1 LALRHPLLALA
12 AAAALLLF
20 PSLVLGTL
28 ISHSSPQNLTWA
40 SQFADQFRAGVLY
53 PRWMPES
60 FDGLGSP
67 AFYFHPPLPFWIDAL
82 VSVVTANALSVSYRL
97 AVTTTVILFL
107 SGLSMRAWLLRA
119 SGKRRA
125 ALVGAIAYMAA
136 PYHLFDTY
144 IRGAFAETTA
154 YAVLPVVMLALRL
167 TLEKARWG
175 LPLLVSAYAAL
186 LLSHLPT
193 ALLCSITV
201 IPAYVLFATRSP
213 ALLLRCAAGG
223 ALGIGLAA
231 IYLLPAMALQPWIS
245 AHELSSSFYRP
256 SNWLVMASE
265 RWVDPETMRV
275 IGSIVLAAALLAAGL
290 CFALL
295 QLPDGEG
302 RRELGFWVALSLAC
316 LILIA
321 GLLPWFWDLPL
332 LGKVQFPWRLLL
344 VVEFALL
351 TALCLAPL
359 AELRRIV
366 VYVFAAAG
374 VALVPGA
381 LLIVTGALGRI
392 ELVARVGVPARHDVQ
407 EYQPAGYK
415 FAGARYADLGL
426 EQLKDTPVIACAPPA
441 RVCRADSDPF
451 GGLRLAVTADQPTT
465 VTLRRFFFP
474 AWRLD
479 AGLPLAAS
487 EALRLVSFT
496 VPAGETVTRLARS
509 ALPVE
514 RWGLAISGVSLLL
527 LLALVMPIGRR
538 PIHNGS

>member
-1 LALRHPLLALA
+1 LLRHPVFVLA
-12 AAAALLLF
+12 AAAALLLS
-20 PSLVLGTL
+20 PSLILGTL

-40 SQFADQFRAGVLY
+40 SQFAEQVRAGVLY

-67 AFYFHPPLPFWIDAL
+67 AFYFYPPLPFWIDAL

-97 AVTTTVILFL
+97 AVSTTVILFL
-107 SGLSMRAWLLRA
+107 SGLSMHVWLLRV
-119 SGKRRA
+119 SGKRTA

-144 IRGAFAETTA
+144 ARGAFAETTA
-154 YAVLPVVMLALRL
+154 YAVLPVVVLALRL
-167 TLEKARWG
+167 TLDKARWG
-175 LPLLVSAYAAL
+175 LPLLASAYAAL

-201 IPAYVLFATRSP
+201 IPAYVLFGTRSP

-231 IYLLPAMALQPWIS
+231 IYLLPAMDLQAWIS
-245 AHELSSSFYRP
+245 AHELWTSFYRAR
-256 SNWLVMASE
+256 NWLVMAPE
-265 RWVDPETMRV
+265 RWADPDTMRV

-295 QLPDGEG
+295 QLPDSEG
-302 RRELGFWVALSLAC
+302 RRELGFWVALGLAC

-332 LGKVQFPWRLLL
+332 VGKVQFPWRLLM

-366 VYVFAAAG
+366 AYVFAAAG

-381 LLIVTGALGRI
+381 VLIVTDALARI
-392 ELVARVGVPARHDVQ
+392 EFVARAGVLDRHDVK

-415 FAGARYADLGL
+415 LAGSRYADLGL
-426 EQLKDTPVIACAPPA
+426 EQLKGTPVVSCTPA
-441 RVCRADSDPF
+441 AATCKADGERFGTLRVTVDS
-451 GGLRLAVTADQPTT
+451 GVPTS
-465 VTLRRFFFP
+465 VVLRRFFFP
-474 AWRLD
+474 AWQLD
-479 AGLPLAAS
+479 TGSPLGPS
-487 EALRLVSFT
+487 ESLRLVSFT
-496 VPAGETVTRLARS
+496 APAGRTVARLHRS
-509 ALPVE
+509 ALPIE
-514 RWGLAISGVSLLL
+514 CWGWAISGVSLV
-527 LLALVMPIGRR
+527 LLAALLVRAR
-538 PIHNGS
+538 NSSR

>member
-1 LALRHPLLALA
+1 MLRHPAFVLA
-12 AAAALLLF
+12 AASVLLLL
-20 PSLVLGTL
+20 PTLVLGTL

-40 SQFADQFRAGVLY
+40 SQFAEQVRAGILY

-67 AFYFHPPLPFWIDAL
+67 AFYFYPPLPFWIDAL
-82 VSVVTANALSVSYRL
+82 ASVVTANALSVSYRL

-107 SGLSMRAWLLRA
+107 SGLSMHAWLLRA
-119 SGKRRA
+119 SGKRTA

-136 PYHLFDTY
+136 PYHLFDNYT
-144 IRGAFAETTA
+144 RGAFAECTA

-167 TLEKARWG
+167 AVEKARWG
-175 LPLLVSAYAAL
+175 LPLLALAYAAL
-186 LLSHLPT
+186 LMSHLPT
-193 ALLCSITV
+193 ALLCSVTV

-213 ALLLRCAAGG
+213 VVLLRCVAGG
-223 ALGIGLAA
+223 VLGIGLAA
-231 IYLLPAMALQPWIS
+231 IYLLPAIELQPWIS
-245 AHELSSSFYRP
+245 AHQLWTAFYRA
-256 SNWLVMASE
+256 SSWFVMAPE
-265 RWVDPETMRV
+265 RWVDPDTMRV
-275 IGSIVLAAALLAAGL
+275 IGSIVLAAALLAVGL

-295 QLPDGEG
+295 QLPGSVG
-302 RRELGFWVALSLAC
+302 RRELGFWVALSLVC

-332 LGKVQFPWRLLL
+332 VGKVQLPWRLLM

-351 TALCLAPL
+351 TALCLTPL

-381 LLIVTGALGRI
+381 ILIVTDAQARIEFVWRAGAL
-392 ELVARVGVPARHDVQ
+392 ARHDVK

-415 FAGARYADLGL
+415 LAGSRYADLGL
-426 EQLKDTPVIACAPPA
+426 EELKGTPAIACSPPA
-441 RVCRADSDPF
+441 RVCRADNDAF
-451 GGLRLAVTADQPTT
+451 GSLRLAVTADQPTM

-487 EALRLVSFT
+487 EPLRLVSFT
-496 VPAGETVTRLARS
+496 VPAGETVTRLDRG

-527 LLALVMPIGRR
+527 LLALVTRSSVRG
-538 PIHNGS
+538 

>member
-1 LALRHPLLALA
+1 M
-12 AAAALLLF
+12 LLLL
-20 PSLVLGTL
+20 PTLVLGTL

-40 SQFADQFRAGVLY
+40 SQFAEQFRAGILY

-67 AFYFHPPLPFWIDAL
+67 AFYFYPPLPFWIDAL
-82 VSVVTANALSVSYRL
+82 VSVVTANALSASHRL
-97 AVTTTVILFL
+97 AVSTTVILFL
-107 SGLSMRAWLLRA
+107 SGLAMHAWLLRV
-119 SGKRRA
+119 SGKRAA

-144 IRGAFAETTA
+144 TRGAFAETTA

-175 LPLLVSAYAAL
+175 LPLLASAYAAL

-193 ALLCSITV
+193 ALLCSLTV
-201 IPAYVLFATRSP
+201 IPAYVLFATRSA

-231 IYLLPAMALQPWIS
+231 IYLLPAIELQPWIS
-245 AHELSSSFYRP
+245 AHELWTSFYRA
-256 SNWLVMASE
+256 SNWFVMAPE
-265 RWVDPETMRV
+265 RWVDPDTMRV

-295 QLPDGEG
+295 QLPDGSG

-332 LGKVQFPWRLLL
+332 VGKVQFPWRLLM

-351 TALCLAPL
+351 TALCLTPL
-359 AELRRIV
+359 GELRRIV

-381 LLIVTGALGRI
+381 FLIVTDAQ
-392 ELVARVGVPARHDVQ
+392 ARLAFGWRSGVLDRHDVK

-415 FAGARYADLGL
+415 LAGSRYADLGL
-426 EQLKDTPVIACAPPA
+426 EQLKGTPVISCSPA
-441 RVCRADSDPF
+441 AATCRADNGRF
-451 GGLRLAVTADQPTT
+451 GTMTATIDSGAPTN
-465 VTLRRFFFP
+465 VVLRRFFFP
-474 AWRLD
+474 GWQLD
-479 AGLPLAAS
+479 TALPLGPS
-487 EALRLVSFT
+487 ESFRLVSFAA
-496 VPAGETVTRLARS
+496 PAGRTMARLDRT
-509 ALPVE
+509 ALPIE
-514 RWGLAISGVSLLL
+514 RWGWAISGVSLLL
-527 LLALVMPIGRR
+527 LAASMVRARNSARG
-538 PIHNGS
+538 

>member
-1 LALRHPLLALA
+1 MRHPAFVLA
-12 AAAALLLF
+12 AAAVLLLL
-20 PSLVLGTL
+20 PTLVLGTL

-40 SQFADQFRAGVLY
+40 AQFAEQVRAGILY

-67 AFYFHPPLPFWIDAL
+67 AFYFYPPLPFWIDAL
-82 VSVVTANALSVSYRL
+82 ASVVTANALLVSHRL

-107 SGLSMRAWLLRA
+107 SGLSMHAWLLRV
-119 SGKRRA
+119 SGKRTA

-136 PYHLFDTY
+136 PYHLFDNYT
-144 IRGAFAETTA
+144 RGAFAETTA

-167 TLEKARWG
+167 TLEKTRWG
-175 LPLLVSAYAAL
+175 LPLLASAYAAL

-201 IPAYVLFATRSP
+201 IPAYVLFATRAP

-223 ALGIGLAA
+223 ALAIGLAA
-231 IYLLPAMALQPWIS
+231 IYLLPAMELQPWIS
-245 AHELSSSFYRP
+245 ARELWTSFYRA
-256 SNWLVMASE
+256 SNWFVMAPE
-265 RWVDPETMRV
+265 RWVDPDTMRV

-295 QLPDGEG
+295 QLPDGSG
-302 RRELGFWVALSLAC
+302 RRELGFWLALSLAC

-332 LGKVQFPWRLLL
+332 VGKVQFPWRLLM

-351 TALCLAPL
+351 TALCLTPL
-359 AELRRIV
+359 AGLRRIV
-366 VYVFAAAG
+366 AYVFAAAG

-381 LLIVTGALGRI
+381 VLIVTDARARI
-392 ELVARVGVPARHDVQ
+392 EFTWRASGLDQHDVK

-415 FAGARYADLGL
+415 LAGSRYADLGL
-426 EQLKDTPVIACAPPA
+426 EQLKGTPVISCSPPA
-441 RVCRADSDPF
+441 RTCRADNDPF
-451 GGLRLAVTADQPTT
+451 GGLRVAVTADQPTT

-479 AGLPLAAS
+479 AGLLLAAS
-487 EALRLVSFT
+487 EPLRLVSFT
-496 VPAGETVTRLARS
+496 VPAGETVTRLDRGA
-509 ALPVE
+509 PPIE

-527 LLALVMPIGRR
+527 LVALVIRSSARG
-538 PIHNGS
+538 

>member
-1 LALRHPLLALA
+1 LRHPAFVLA
-12 AAAALLLF
+12 AASMLLLL
-20 PSLVLGTL
+20 PTLLLGTL

-40 SQFADQFRAGVLY
+40 SQFAEQVRAGILY

-67 AFYFHPPLPFWIDAL
+67 AFYFYPPLPFWIDAL
-82 VSVVTANALSVSYRL
+82 VSIVTANALSVPYRL
-97 AVTTTVILFL
+97 AVSTTVILFL
-107 SGLSMRAWLLRA
+107 SGLAMRAWLLKI
-119 SGKRRA
+119 SGKRAA

-144 IRGAFAETTA
+144 TRGAFAEITA
-154 YAVLPVVMLALRL
+154 YAVLPIVVLALRL

-175 LPLLVSAYAAL
+175 LPLLALAYTAL

-201 IPAYVLFATRSP
+201 IPSYVLFTTRSP
-213 ALLLRCAAGG
+213 ALLLRCAGGG

-231 IYLLPAMALQPWIS
+231 LYLLPAMELQSWIS
-245 AHELSSSFYRP
+245 AHELWTSFYRA
-256 SNWLVMASE
+256 SNWFVMAPE
-265 RWVDPETMRV
+265 RWVDPDTMRV
-275 IGSIVLAAALLAAGL
+275 IGSIVLATALLAAGL
-290 CFALL
+290 CLALL
-295 QLPDGEG
+295 QLPDGQE
-302 RRELGFWVALSLAC
+302 RRELGFWVALGLAC
-316 LILIA
+316 LILVA

-332 LGKVQFPWRLLL
+332 VGKVQFPWRLLM

-359 AELRRIV
+359 GELRRVV
-366 VYVFAAAG
+366 VYVFAAAA

-381 LLIVTGALGRI
+381 MLIVTDAW
-392 ELVARVGVPARHDVQ
+392 ARTGFVWRTGVLDRHDVK

-415 FAGARYADLGL
+415 LAGSRYADLGL
-426 EQLKDTPVIACAPPA
+426 EQLKDTPVISCTPAAPT
-441 RVCRADSDPF
+441 CRAHREPF
-451 GGLRLAVTADQPTT
+451 GGLRLAVTTDQPTT

-474 AWRLD
+474 VWRLD

-487 EALRLVSFT
+487 EPLRLVSFT
-496 VPAGETVTRLARS
+496 APAGETVTRLDRG
-509 ALPVE
+509 ALPIE

-527 LLALVMPIGRR
+527 LLALVTRNSARG
-538 PIHNGS
+538 

>member
-1 LALRHPLLALA
+1 M
-12 AAAALLLF
+12 LLLL
-20 PSLVLGTL
+20 PTLVLGTL

-40 SQFADQFRAGVLY
+40 SQFAEQVRAGILY
-53 PRWMPES
+53 PRWMPDS

-67 AFYFHPPLPFWIDAL
+67 AFYFYPPLPFWIDAL
-82 VSVVTANALSVSYRL
+82 VSIVTANALSVPYRL
-97 AVTTTVILFL
+97 AASTTVILFL
-107 SGLSMRAWLLRA
+107 SGLTMRAWLLKI
-119 SGKRRA
+119 SGKRTA

-144 IRGAFAETTA
+144 TRGAFAETTA
-154 YAVLPVVMLALRL
+154 YAVLPVVMLASRL
-167 TLEKARWG
+167 TIERARWG
-175 LPLLVSAYAAL
+175 LPLLALAYAAL

-201 IPAYVLFATRSP
+201 IPAYGLFTTRSP
-213 ALLLRCAAGG
+213 VLLLRCAAGG
-223 ALGIGLAA
+223 ALGIGLSA
-231 IYLLPAMALQPWIS
+231 IYLLPAVELQPWIS
-245 AHELSSSFYRP
+245 ANELWTSFYRA
-256 SNWLVMASE
+256 SNWFVMAPE
-265 RWVDPETMRV
+265 RWVDPDTMRV

-295 QLPDGEG
+295 QLPDSQG

-321 GLLPWFWDLPL
+321 GLLPWFWDLPVV
-332 LGKVQFPWRLLL
+332 GKVQFPWRLLM

-359 AELRRIV
+359 GELRRIV
-366 VYVFAAAG
+366 VYVFAAAA

-381 LLIVTGALGRI
+381 MLIVTDARARI
-392 ELVARVGVPARHDVQ
+392 EFVARTATLDRHDVK

-415 FAGARYADLGL
+415 LAGSRYADLGL
-426 EQLKDTPVIACAPPA
+426 EQLKDTPVIACMPA
-441 RVCRADSDPF
+441 AQTCRAHSDPF
-451 GGLRLAVTADQPTT
+451 GGLRIAVTANQPTT

-487 EALRLVSFT
+487 EPLRLVSFT
-496 VPAGETVTRLARS
+496 APAGETVARLDRGA
-509 ALPVE
+509 PPIE
-514 RWGLAISGVSLLL
+514 HWGFAISGVSLLL
-527 LLALVMPIGRR
+527 LLALVTRNSARG
-538 PIHNGS
+538 